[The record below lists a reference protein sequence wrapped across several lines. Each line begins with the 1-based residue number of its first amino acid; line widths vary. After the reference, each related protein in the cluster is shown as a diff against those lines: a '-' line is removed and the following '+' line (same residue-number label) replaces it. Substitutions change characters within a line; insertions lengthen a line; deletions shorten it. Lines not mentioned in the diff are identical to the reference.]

1 MNEAKGQ
8 NNRQELHLKTEMGGK
23 LSTIIYYSRQ
33 P

>member
-1 MNEAKGQ
+1 MNEGKEQ
-8 NNRQELHLKTEMGGK
+8 NSRQELDLKSERGGK